1 MSDDEFETTSN
12 CSKTSKGDEKFA
24 KKKQG
29 VQKNELN
36 NQLKE
41 YINEWRKTREKEEDE
56 LQKMKEKQS
65 KRKEIRKEQEMK
77 MAQQKKEEEE
87 KVKQEEAEKRAVEL
101 EEKKKRLAEAEAK
114 RQEMLAVQ
122 KARKEAEKEEKRKAA
137 AAASAGGPPDA
148 KREMSKT
155 KEQLEEEK
163 SIALS
168 IRVKPIN
175 IDGMDSDE
183 LRDKASEIYN
193 ICVQLE
199 TDKYDLTEKL
209 KTQEYEMMELK
220 ERQKMQLRQRAVK
233 KGLDPDALIGKYPP
247 KIRMYSKYE
256 RRMDTRTYADRKH
269 LYEGGW
275 EVLRSEHL
283 DSLWKDR
290 YEEWNKRT
298 KARLP
303 KWFGERP
310 GAKPGEVSPED
321 GEGPLAEE
329 IPEEEEEEEEEEE
342 YEEEEE

>member
-1 MSDDEFETTSN
+1 MGSLPTAGHKGWADPVQGGLKMSDDEFETTSN

-77 MAQQKKEEEE
+77 MAQQKKE
-87 KVKQEEAEKRAVEL
+87 
-101 EEKKKRLAEAEAK
+101 RLAEAEAK

-321 GEGPLAEE
+321 GEQPMAEE

>member
-24 KKKQG
+24 KRKQG

-41 YINEWRKTREKEEDE
+41 YIDEWRKTREKEEDE

-77 MAQQKKEEEE
+77 LAQQKKEEEE
-87 KVKQEEAEKRAVEL
+87 KVKQ
-101 EEKKKRLAEAEAK
+101 
-114 RQEMLAVQ
+114 
-122 KARKEAEKEEKRKAA
+122 AEKEEKRKAA
-137 AAASAGGPPDA
+137 AAAAAGGAPDA

-168 IRVKPIN
+168 IRVKPLN
-175 IDGMDSDE
+175 LDAMDSDE
-183 LRDKASEIYN
+183 LKEKASEIYN

-209 KTQEYEMMELK
+209 KTQDYEMMELK

-233 KGLDPDALIGKYPP
+233 KGLDADALIGKYP
-247 KIRMYSKYE
+247 
-256 RRMDTRTYADRKH
+256 
-269 LYEGGW
+269 
-275 EVLRSEHL
+275 
-283 DSLWKDR
+283 
-290 YEEWNKRT
+290 
-298 KARLP
+298 
-303 KWFGERP
+303 
-310 GAKPGEVSPED
+310 
-321 GEGPLAEE
+321 
-329 IPEEEEEEEEEEE
+329 
-342 YEEEEE
+342 

>member
-1 MSDDEFETTSN
+1 M
-12 CSKTSKGDEKFA
+12 G
-24 KKKQG
+24 
-29 VQKNELN
+29 
-36 NQLKE
+36 
-41 YINEWRKTREKEEDE
+41 DE

-77 MAQQKKEEEE
+77 LAAQKKEEED
-87 KVKQEEAEKRAVEL
+87 KVKQEENEKRAAEL
-101 EEKKKRLAEAEAK
+101 EEKKKRLAEAEGK

-137 AAASAGGPPDA
+137 AAAAAGGAPDA

-168 IRVKPIN
+168 IRVKPLN
-175 IDGMDSDE
+175 LDAMDSD
-183 LRDKASEIYN
+183 
-193 ICVQLE
+193 
-199 TDKYDLTEKL
+199 DLKEKL
-209 KTQEYEMMELK
+209 KTQDYEMMELK

-275 EVLRSEHL
+275 EVMRSEHL
-283 DSLWKDR
+283 DSMWKDR
-290 YEEWNKRT
+290 YEEW
-298 KARLP
+298 
-303 KWFGERP
+303 
-310 GAKPGEVSPED
+310 
-321 GEGPLAEE
+321 
-329 IPEEEEEEEEEEE
+329 
-342 YEEEEE
+342 